1 MSENDIGYSLQEPGW
16 GVPVA
21 TKPTIPGVNVKIKKV
36 FPFRSTA
43 PQHQFFSSSV
53 TGTVKVP
60 GISCTGV

>member
-21 TKPTIPGVNVKIKKV
+21 TKIPGVNVKIKKV

-43 PQHQFFSSSV
+43 PQH
-53 TGTVKVP
+53 
-60 GISCTGV
+60 